1 MTTTANRIIPFFN
14 YSALFGEA
22 EEEIMETVRRV
33 LAAGRFI
40 LQEELEEFEARL
52 ADFVGVRYAFGVG
65 NGTDGLLL
73 ALRASGI
80 GRGDEVIIP
89 AHTFVATGS
98 AVHHAGAVPV
108 LADCGADHLVDPE
121 SVRSKITVRT
131 KAIVPV
137 HLNGRTCQ
145 MEQLNTIAD
154 ERGLLIVEDAAQGL
168 GSAFDGQRA
177 GGFGRAAMFSFYPAK
192 TLGCFGDGGAVVTSD
207 HEVAEH
213 IRTLRDHGRMQDGDV
228 REWSLN
234 SRLDN
239 LQAAILNIKL
249 SSYEQSIDRRRN
261 IARMYERRLSGIDG
275 LRLPPGPDADPR
287 HFDVYQNY
295 EIEAV
300 KRDGLRDHLLGH
312 GVDTILQWGGRA
324 LHHFPK
330 LGFDT
335 HLPITD
341 RVMASSLLLPM
352 NPSLSD
358 DDIGYICDAIAVY
371 YRKQGG

>member
-1 MTTTANRIIPFFN
+1 VTTTDNRIIAFFN
-14 YSALFGEA
+14 YCALFAEE
-22 EEEIMETVRRV
+22 EEEIMQTIRRV
-33 LAAGRFI
+33 LAGGRFI
-40 LQEELEEFEARL
+40 LQEELEQFERRL

-80 GRGDEVIIP
+80 EQGAEVIIP

-98 AVHHAGAVPV
+98 AVHHAGGVPV

-121 SVRSKITVRT
+121 SVRSKITSRT

-137 HLNGRTCQ
+137 HLNGRTCA
-145 MEQLNTIAD
+145 MDQLGAIAD
-154 ERGLLIVEDAAQGL
+154 EHGLLIVEDAAQGL

-177 GGFGRAAMFSFYPAK
+177 GGFGCAAMFSFYPAK

-207 HEVAEH
+207 DGIAAH
-213 IRTLRDHGRMQDGDV
+213 IRTLRNHGRTPDGDV

-239 LQAAILNIKL
+239 VQAAILDLKL
-249 SSYEQSIDRRRN
+249 KSYEQSIERRRE
-261 IARMYERRLSGIDG
+261 IARMYDNRLSGIAG
-275 LRLPPGPDADPR
+275 LQLPPSPDSNPR

-300 KRDGLRDHLLGH
+300 ERDGLREHLLGH

-324 LHHFPK
+324 LHHFPR
-330 LGFDT
+330 LGFDA
-335 HLPITD
+335 HLPMADRITE
-341 RVMASSLLLPM
+341 RSLLLPM
-352 NPSLSD
+352 NLSLTD
-358 DDIGYICDAIAVY
+358 DDICYVCDLIADY
-371 YRKQGG
+371 HCE